1 MRAKRVVGRRTV
13 SLRVYALV
21 VLGLAACEGD
31 DGPPGPAGPA
41 GPPGPPPPVSIG
53 NAGEI
58 NAAISNVT
66 ISSPPVVEFSLSDE
80 TGRPIIGLPES
91 SISFAI
97 ARLVPGQNGDPS
109 YWESYVTR
117 VENADGNAP
126 DVLASA
132 VQAATENGA
141 NGSLQDNNDGSYVY
155 TFDTDVADVAGITYD
170 ATLTH
175 RVIFEIRGFVPV
187 SNPVYTFRPSDGAT
201 TGIFSREI
209 VGTAKCDVCHEQLA
223 AHGDGR
229 FGVRTCVI
237 CHNPGTT
244 DQDSGN
250 TVDFTT
256 MIHKIHAG
264 AVLPSVVAG
273 GTYTLYGRRES
284 VHDYTLNQLPTDVR
298 KCTICHDDGDPA
310 LPEGGNFLTAP
321 SREACGACHDDVNF
335 ATGAGHG
342 LANLAAANT
351 DCTLCHSAGGFV
363 GPVDESHALLALDAV
378 SQFEF
383 NILNITNTT
392 PGDNPTVTFSIS
404 NPSNMDAL
412 YDIQTDAPFTQGM
425 GASRIA
431 IDIGWDTTDFT
442 NEGSQSAMAS
452 SGTPAQPL
460 SLNPLFGG
468 ATEVGTT
475 NTFTLTSARP
485 IPVTAS
491 GTGIVAIEG
500 HPAIDADGDGT
511 VDRIPVPNASMFFE
525 ITDGAAVPRRRIVDI
540 AKCNNCH
547 APLSLHGNNRT
558 DNIEVCATC
567 HNANATDIN
576 RRTGAG
582 VTAANAPDG
591 KDEEPVDF
599 KYMIHAIHAAD
610 VRESVGPVY
619 YGFASPPALPPAI
632 DFSHVVFPGKI
643 ANCESCHLEDT
654 YYGADADALATTI
667 DTGAD
672 RSTAYDDIN
681 ITPTAAACASCHD
694 TSLAQLHMEQN
705 GGAWDVVQDQ
715 SGLLNSMSR
724 GVVAESCA
732 VCHGPGRIADV
743 EAVHGF

>member
-1 MRAKRVVGRRTV
+1 MRAKRFVGFRAI
-13 SLRVYALV
+13 LIWAWALV
-21 VLGLAACEGD
+21 ALGLAACEGD
-31 DGPPGPAGPA
+31 DGPRGAAGPA

-80 TGRPIIGLPES
+80 TGRPIIGLPQA

-117 VENADGNAP
+117 VEDADGDAP
-126 DVLASA
+126 DALASA
-132 VQAATENGA
+132 IQASTESGA
-141 NGSLQDNNDGSYVY
+141 NGSLQDNNDGTYVY
-155 TFDTDVADVAGITYD
+155 TFDTDVANVAGITYD
-170 ATLTH
+170 DTLTH
-175 RVIFEIRGFVPV
+175 RLTFEVRGFVPV
-187 SNPVYTFRPSDGAT
+187 RNPVYTFRPSDGAT

-209 VGTAKCDVCHEQLA
+209 VGAARCNVCHEELA
-223 AHGDGR
+223 IHGDGR
-229 FGVRTCVI
+229 FGVQNCVV
-237 CHNPGTT
+237 CHNPGST

-250 TVDFTT
+250 SVDFTQ

-273 GTYTLYGRRES
+273 GTYTIYGRFEG

-298 KCTICHDDGDPA
+298 KCTICHDDGDPT
-310 LPEGGNFLTAP
+310 LPEGGNYLTAP
-321 SREACGACHDDVNF
+321 SREACGACHDDVDF
-335 ATGAGHG
+335 ETGIGHSD
-342 LANLAAANT
+342 ANLAAANV
-351 DCTLCHSAGGFV
+351 DCTLCHADGGFV

-378 SQFEF
+378 DQFEF
-383 NILNITNTT
+383 NILSITNTA
-392 PGDNPTVTFSIS
+392 PGDNPTVTFSITD
-404 NPSNMDAL
+404 PSNMDAP
-412 YDIQTDAPFTQGM
+412 YDIQTDTPFTQGL

-442 NEGSQSAMAS
+442 NIDSGSATANA
-452 SGTPAQPL
+452 GTPAQPI

-468 ATEVGTT
+468 AMEIGTT
-475 NTFTLTSARP
+475 NTFTMTSP
-485 IPVTAS
+485 TQIPLTAS

-500 HPAIDADGDGT
+500 HPAIDVDNDGSAE
-511 VDRIPVPNASMFFE
+511 RIPVPNASLIFG
-525 ITDGAAVPRRRIVDI
+525 ITDGAAVPRREIVDL

-547 APLSLHGNNRT
+547 APLSIHGNNRT

-576 RRTGAG
+576 RRMGAG

-591 KDEEPVDF
+591 KDEEPVNLT
-599 KYMIHAIHAAD
+599 YMAHAIHAAD
-610 VRESVGPVY
+610 EREGVGPVY
-619 YGFASPPALPPAI
+619 YGFAIPPALPPAI
-632 DFSHVVFPGKI
+632 DFSHVVYPGKI
-643 ANCESCHLEDT
+643 TNCESCHLEDT
-654 YYGADADALATTI
+654 YYEADADALATTI

-672 RSTAYDDIN
+672 LSTAYDDIN
-681 ITPTAAACASCHD
+681 VTPTSAACAACHD

-705 GGAWDVVQDQ
+705 GGAWDVVQDA
-715 SGLLNSMSR
+715 SGALNSMSR

-743 EAVHGF
+743 KTMHGF